1 MLDQQQAQHVEDFE
15 TTETQYSTNIYD
27 VAFML
32 ASLMHHQVKDYHY
45 HLYTFL
51 SSYILIFICLAKQKM
66 FSLLSLTLANFTFS
80 AFFLALHPPAFQN
93 FHNFLFSD
101 LSLLTFSFHHHVCFL
116 HMPFSVHPQ
125 VFSVPESKSC
135 FNLNGKLSTCSPEVF
150 SVSPVIVSQNF
161 S

>member
-1 MLDQQQAQHVEDFE
+1 MVDQQQAQHVEDFE
-15 TTETQYSTNIYD
+15 TTETQYSTKIYS

-51 SSYILIFICLAKQKM
+51 SSYILIFICLARQKM
-66 FSLLSLTLANFTFS
+66 LSLLPLTLANFTFS

-116 HMPFSVHPQ
+116 HKSFFVHPK
-125 VFSVPESKSC
+125 VFSLAESKTLFQSQP
-135 FNLNGKLSTCSPEVF
+135 N
-150 SVSPVIVSQNF
+150 IV
-161 S
+161 

>member
-66 FSLLSLTLANFTFS
+66 FSLLSLTLANFTF
-80 AFFLALHPPAFQN
+80 L
-93 FHNFLFSD
+93 
-101 LSLLTFSFHHHVCFL
+101 
-116 HMPFSVHPQ
+116 PFSWLCTHLPSRTSTI
-125 VFSVPESKSC
+125 FS
-135 FNLNGKLSTCSPEVF
+135 
-150 SVSPVIVSQNF
+150 SQIYPY
-161 S
+161 